1 MFEGGKINYC
11 QLSNICPAGMEMADV
26 NYKAVA
32 RGRCRVRGLKKNVHL
47 LKRTT
52 EYREEKL
59 EGRKLRGALNLE
71 NLGAGG

>member
-1 MFEGGKINYC
+1 
-11 QLSNICPAGMEMADV
+11 MADV